1 MEYTITKAF
10 KDDLKELAKVYKGA
24 FKKHNI
30 FQKDRDSIVNYL
42 KSLKDA
48 KVLVAKSDEI
58 LGGIVVRKADQD
70 IKGNHVVF
78 KYNHLAVDA
87 DYEGEGIAKDLLESA
102 DEDIKN
108 KIKYGEIDTA
118 KIEVSVADEE
128 NLDLYKEV
136 GFELEGELKSH
147 YRHGE
152 NVYIMGKLIE
162 EP

>member
-10 KDDLKELAKVYKGA
+10 KDDLKELAKVYKGV

-30 FQKDRDSIVNYL
+30 FEKDRDSIVTYL

-87 DYEGEGIAKDLLESA
+87 DYEGHGIAKDLVESA
-102 DEDIKN
+102 DEDIQN

-136 GFELEGELKSH
+136 GFEVEGELKSH

-152 NVYIMGKLIE
+152 TVYILGKE
-162 EP
+162 FS